1 MAEDLWNQNHD
12 ETYDTYAA
20 EPARRSGMMAG
31 FNADMAAE
39 SLSTYIAKTFL
50 WMFAG
55 LLVTFLVVYGMAVSG
70 VAYSMLAGAG
80 IALFLGYTAY
90 DVSKVRENYYFYAG
104 QGELLKKASIC
115 SALQLYLDFI
125 NLFLY
130 ILRILGNR
138 KD

>member
-80 IALFLGYTAY
+80 RAVLLVVTVAEFAVVIAMSAGINKMAPAVAAFCFLL
-90 DVSKVRENYYFYAG
+90 YAALTG
-104 QGELLKKASIC
+104 VTFSI
-115 SALQLYLDFI
+115 
-125 NLFLY
+125 
-130 ILRILGNR
+130 
-138 KD
+138 